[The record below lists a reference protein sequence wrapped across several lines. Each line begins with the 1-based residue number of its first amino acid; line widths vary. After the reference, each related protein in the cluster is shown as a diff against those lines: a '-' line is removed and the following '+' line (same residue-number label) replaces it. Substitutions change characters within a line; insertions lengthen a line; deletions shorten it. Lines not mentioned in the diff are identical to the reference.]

1 MKIRLT
7 PTLMAIYVIIA
18 FCISLIVFGL
28 CFEIKL
34 PHDTIVNGELRYG
47 VLHAI
52 INFLWIACSVVFA
65 AWGLT
70 LCDTDSPSSLFDKYK
85 RKEIEYEL
93 KLFKM
98 KKNKIILWSIIIL
111 SILGLY
117 KIIKPSISDSILIY
131 NKSVQYKNLYK
142 QKSDEKAGFYD
153 KLWKVYLQKNQIAE
167 LNKDAFIEVTKII
180 MQGRADGDKVA
191 WKWVQENQ
199 QIPYDQ
205 FTKFYEDLSGFV
217 FSQREAYFNIEKECM
232 NIANQ
237 NNTMLDTFPNNIY
250 NKILKCEKI
259 DFKYSFTSKKTKEVF
274 SSEEENIE

>member
-7 PTLMAIYVIIA
+7 PTLMAIYVVIA
-18 FCISLIVFGL
+18 FCISLILFGL
-28 CFEIKL
+28 CFEIKM
-34 PHDTIVNGELRYG
+34 PHDTIINGELRYG

-52 INFLWIACSVVFA
+52 INFLWIAFSVVFA

-70 LCDTDSPSSLFDKYK
+70 LCDVDSPSSPFDRHK

-98 KKNKIILWSIIIL
+98 KKNKIILWSIIVL

-117 KIIKPSISDSILIY
+117 KAIKPSISDSILIY

-142 QKSDEKAGFYD
+142 QKSDEKMGFYD

-205 FTKFYEDLSGFV
+205 FTKFYADLSEFV

-250 NKILKCEKI
+250 NKVLKCEKI

>member
-7 PTLMAIYVIIA
+7 PTLTATYIIIA

-65 AWGLT
+65 VWGLT
-70 LCDTDSPSSLFDKYK
+70 LCDADNPSSPFDTYK

-117 KIIKPSISDSILIY
+117 NIIKPSISDSILIY

-142 QKSDEKAGFYD
+142 QKSDEKMGFYD

-167 LNKDAFIEVTKII
+167 LNKDVFIEVTKII

-205 FTKFYEDLSGFV
+205 FTKFYADLSGFV

-250 NKILKCEKI
+250 NKVLKCEKI
-259 DFKYSFTSKKTKEVF
+259 NFKYSFTSKKTKEVF

>member
-7 PTLMAIYVIIA
+7 PTLAAIYIIIA
-18 FCISLIVFGL
+18 FCISLILFGL

-34 PHDTIVNGELRYG
+34 PHDTIINGELRYG

-52 INFLWIACSVVFA
+52 INFLWIAFSVVFA
-65 AWGLT
+65 VWGLT
-70 LCDTDSPSSLFDKYK
+70 LCDVDDPSSPFDRYK

-98 KKNKIILWSIIIL
+98 KKNKIILWSIIVL

-117 KIIKPSISDSILIY
+117 KAIKPSISDSILIY

-142 QKSDEKAGFYD
+142 QKSDEKMGFYD

-205 FTKFYEDLSGFV
+205 FTKFYADLSEFV

-250 NKILKCEKI
+250 NKVLKCEKI
-259 DFKYSFTSKKTKEVF
+259 NFKYSFTSKKTKEVF

>member
-18 FCISLIVFGL
+18 FCISLILFGL

-65 AWGLT
+65 VWGLT
-70 LCDTDSPSSLFDKYK
+70 LCDADNPSSPFDTYK

-111 SILGLY
+111 SILGFY

-142 QKSDEKAGFYD
+142 QKSDEKMGFYD

-167 LNKDAFIEVTKII
+167 LNKDVFIEVTKII

-205 FTKFYEDLSGFV
+205 FTKFYADLSEFV

-250 NKILKCEKI
+250 NKVLKCEKI
-259 DFKYSFTSKKTKEVF
+259 DFKYSFTSKKTKEIF

>member
-1 MKIRLT
+1 MKIKFTPSLT
-7 PTLMAIYVIIA
+7 AIYIIIA
-18 FCISLIVFGL
+18 LSISMILFAFNLEV
-28 CFEIKL
+28 KL
-34 PHDTIVNGELRYG
+34 PYDSITSGELNYG
-47 VLHAI
+47 PFHIMINIIWVFISVGLAI
-52 INFLWIACSVVFA
+52 
-65 AWGLT
+65 WGLIR
-70 LCDTDSPSSLFDKYK
+70 CDYSEKFSFFYNE
-85 RKEIEYEL
+85 RVREYEIN
-93 KLFKM
+93 LFKM
-98 KKNKIILWSIIIL
+98 KKNKIALWLIAFLLIF
-111 SILGLY
+111 GLY
-117 KIIKPSISDSILIY
+117 KVVKPSISDSILIY
-131 NKSVQYKNLYK
+131 NKSVQYQNLYK
-142 QKSDEKAGFYD
+142 QKTDEKMGFYD

-167 LNKDAFIEVTKII
+167 LNKDVFIEVTKII

-205 FTKFYEDLSGFV
+205 FTKFYADLSEFV

-250 NKILKCEKI
+250 NKVLKCEKI

>member
-7 PTLMAIYVIIA
+7 PTLTATYIIIA

-70 LCDTDSPSSLFDKYK
+70 LCDADNPSSPFDTYK

-142 QKSDEKAGFYD
+142 QKSDEKMGFYD

-167 LNKDAFIEVTKII
+167 LNKDVFIEVTKII

-205 FTKFYEDLSGFV
+205 FTKFYADLSEFV

>member
-7 PTLMAIYVIIA
+7 PTLTATYIIIA

-70 LCDTDSPSSLFDKYK
+70 LCDADNPSSPFDTYK

-111 SILGLY
+111 SIFELY

-142 QKSDEKAGFYD
+142 QKSDEKMGFYD

-167 LNKDAFIEVTKII
+167 LNKDVFIEVTKII

-205 FTKFYEDLSGFV
+205 FTKFYADLSEFV

>member
-7 PTLMAIYVIIA
+7 PTLTATYIIIA

-34 PHDTIVNGELRYG
+34 PHDTIVNGELKYG

-65 AWGLT
+65 VWGLT
-70 LCDTDSPSSLFDKYK
+70 LCDTDNPSSPFDTYK

-111 SILGLY
+111 SIFGLY

-142 QKSDEKAGFYD
+142 QKSDEKMGFYD

-167 LNKDAFIEVTKII
+167 LNKDVFIEVTKII

-205 FTKFYEDLSGFV
+205 FTKFYADLSEFV

>member
-1 MKIRLT
+1 MQKKIFINIIKNKMKIRLT
-7 PTLMAIYVIIA
+7 PTLTATYIIIA

-142 QKSDEKAGFYD
+142 N
-153 KLWKVYLQKNQIAE
+153 KVFFL
-167 LNKDAFIEVTKII
+167 
-180 MQGRADGDKVA
+180 
-191 WKWVQENQ
+191 
-199 QIPYDQ
+199 
-205 FTKFYEDLSGFV
+205 
-217 FSQREAYFNIEKECM
+217 
-232 NIANQ
+232 
-237 NNTMLDTFPNNIY
+237 
-250 NKILKCEKI
+250 
-259 DFKYSFTSKKTKEVF
+259 
-274 SSEEENIE
+274 

>member
-18 FCISLIVFGL
+18 FCISLILFGL

-34 PHDTIVNGELRYG
+34 PNDEIINGELRYG

-52 INFLWIACSVVFA
+52 INFLWLACSVIFA

-142 QKSDEKAGFYD
+142 QKSDEKVGFYD

-167 LNKDAFIEVTKII
+167 LNKDVFIEVTKII
-180 MQGRADGDKVA
+180 MQGRADGDKIA

-205 FTKFYEDLSGFV
+205 FTKFYADLSEFV

-250 NKILKCEKI
+250 NKVLKCEKI